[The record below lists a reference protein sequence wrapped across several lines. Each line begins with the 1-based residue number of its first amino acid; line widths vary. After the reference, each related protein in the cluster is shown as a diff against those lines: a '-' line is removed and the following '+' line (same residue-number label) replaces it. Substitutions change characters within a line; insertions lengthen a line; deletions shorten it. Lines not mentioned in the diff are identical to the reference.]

1 MTKSDSKY
9 GDNGIARMSQKLDWD
24 KDLKKKKSYRYVGS
38 PSLIGFVRS
47 NLIGKHNHIEQWLHL
62 LVNTC
67 PFFIDEN

>member
-24 KDLKKKKSYRYVGS
+24 KDLKKKIISICGIPQFDWV
-38 PSLIGFVRS
+38 VRS